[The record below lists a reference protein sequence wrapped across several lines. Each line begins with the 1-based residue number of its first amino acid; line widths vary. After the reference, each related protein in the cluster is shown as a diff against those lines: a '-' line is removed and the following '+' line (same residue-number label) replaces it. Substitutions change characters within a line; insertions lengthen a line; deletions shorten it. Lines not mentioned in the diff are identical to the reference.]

1 MTPMR
6 FTRPSRN
13 PSGSGTSASP
23 RWCRTPTSDASSA
36 CCWCKERLMPRV
48 KSNVARLKRKNK
60 IMKLAKGYFGGRSKL
75 WKAAKES
82 VERAQKY
89 AYRDRRRKKA
99 DFRRLW
105 ITRINAAA
113 RLHQLSYSRLMNGLR
128 KAGVEINRKVLADLA
143 VRDPVAFE
151 QLTEVAKQAL

>member
-1 MTPMR
+1 M
-6 FTRPSRN
+6 
-13 PSGSGTSASP
+13 SAPAISQP
-23 RWCRTPTSDASSA
+23 
-36 CCWCKERLMPRV
+36 
-48 KSNVARLKRKNK
+48 
-60 IMKLAKGYFGGRSKL
+60 FGGRAKL

-89 AYRDRRRKKA
+89 AYRDRRRKKG

-113 RLHQLSYSRLMNGLR
+113 RLHELSYSRLMNGLR
-128 KAGVEINRKVLADLA
+128 RAGVEINRKVLADLA

-151 QLTEVAKQAL
+151 QLAEVAKQAL